1 MEPYKVPEKA
11 SKISETPEKPAFWR
25 VFSFWR
31 SVGLRWIP
39 TVLRV
44 ELGVK
49 VTSIKGSTLLSRTT
63 APLSDSACR
72 SAKPTDRA
80 YKLFDGDGLYL
91 LVQPNGRKG
100 WRLRYVKPD
109 GREGLT
115 AFGNYP
121 VIGLADARRKRLEV
135 KRMLADGIDPIEAKT
150 QALIKGRT
158 FESVA
163 LSWHTEMSAKWAPD
177 YSKTVMSRLKTHLFP
192 LIGARAIVDLDTHD
206 LLRPLE
212 AIKKRGTID
221 VALRVQYYLQS
232 IMREAKRLRLITVNP
247 AYDLEGSIKAPRVV
261 HRPALPL
268 SRLPEL
274 QERIDT
280 YKGRALTRL
289 TVMLSLHV
297 FVRSSELRFAR
308 WSEFDLKRGVWEI
321 PDTRPALEGVP
332 FSTRGTK
339 MAGDIHLVPLSPQA
353 VALLEQIHEITG
365 RFDLVF
371 AGDTNSWKPM
381 SENTVNSAL
390 RKMGYD
396 TKTEICG
403 RGFRAHPHG
412 SHSNR
417 VLPSRNAFATTDTE
431 LRLIASAAIIG
442 LSSRP
447 VNGYST
453 PAAIGTPSAL

>member
-1 MEPYKVPEKA
+1 M
-11 SKISETPEKPAFWR
+11 
-25 VFSFWR
+25 
-31 SVGLRWIP
+31 
-39 TVLRV
+39 
-44 ELGVK
+44 
-49 VTSIKGSTLLSRTT
+49 SRTT

-100 WRLRYVKPD
+100 WRFRYVKPD

-115 AFGNYP
+115 SFGNYP
-121 VIGLADARRKRLEV
+121 VVGLADARKKRLEV
-135 KRMLADGIDPIEAKT
+135 KRMLAEGIDPIESKHQAKT
-150 QALIKGRT
+150 QATIRGRT
-158 FESVA
+158 FESAA
-163 LSWHTEMSAKWAPD
+163 LDWHKAMSAKWAPGHA
-177 YSKTVMSRLKTHLFP
+177 KTVLSRLKTHVFP
-192 LIGARAIVDLDTHD
+192 LIGARSIVDLDTHD
-206 LLRPLE
+206 LMQPLE
-212 AIKKRGTID
+212 AIQKRGTID
-221 VALRVQYYLQS
+221 VALRVQNYLQS
-232 IMREAKRLRLITVNP
+232 IMREAKRSRQITANP
-247 AYDLEGSIKAPRVV
+247 AYDLEGLIKAPRVV

-308 WSEFDLKRGVWEI
+308 WSEFDLKRGTWEI
-321 PDTRPALEGVP
+321 PDTRPALDGVP

-353 VALLEQIHEITG
+353 VTLLEQIRTLTG
-365 RFDLVF
+365 EFDLVF
-371 AGDTNSWKPM
+371 AGDANPSKPM

-390 RKMGYD
+390 RNMGYD

-403 RGFRAHPHG
+403 HGFRSMACSALIESG
-412 SHSNR
+412 LWSETAIERQMSHKE
-417 VLPSRNAFATTDTE
+417 RNNVRAAYIHKAEFIE
-431 LRLIASAAIIG
+431 ERRLIMNWWSRYLEANRQEHVTPHEFANQTGTNVTRLKAKRGAIE
-442 LSSRP
+442 
-447 VNGYST
+447 
-453 PAAIGTPSAL
+453 

>member
-1 MEPYKVPEKA
+1 M
-11 SKISETPEKPAFWR
+11 
-25 VFSFWR
+25 
-31 SVGLRWIP
+31 
-39 TVLRV
+39 
-44 ELGVK
+44 
-49 VTSIKGSTLLSRTT
+49 SRTT
-63 APLSDSACR
+63 APLSDAACR
-72 SAKPTDRA
+72 LAKPTDRA

-100 WRLRYVKPD
+100 WRFRYVKPD

-115 AFGNYP
+115 SFGNYP
-121 VIGLADARRKRLEV
+121 VIGLADARRKRLET
-135 KRMLADGIDPIEAKT
+135 KRMLADGIDPIETKHQAK
-150 QALIKGRT
+150 AEAVIKGRT

-163 LSWHTEMSAKWAPD
+163 LDWHTEMSAKWAPGH
-177 YSKTVMSRLKTHLFP
+177 SKTVMSRLKTHVFP

-206 LLRPLE
+206 LMKPLE

-221 VALRVQYYLQS
+221 VALRVQNYLQS

-308 WSEFDLKRGVWEI
+308 WSEFDLKRGTWEI
-321 PDTRPALEGVP
+321 PDTRPALDGVP

-353 VALLEQIHEITG
+353 VALLEQIKVLTG
-365 RFDLVF
+365 KFDLVF
-371 AGDTNSWKPM
+371 AGDAKPWKPM

-403 RGFRAHPHG
+403 HGFRSMACSALIESG
-412 SHSNR
+412 LWSETAIERQMSHKE
-417 VLPSRNAFATTDTE
+417 RNNVRAAYIHKAEFIE
-431 LRLIASAAIIG
+431 ERRLIMNWWSRYLEANRQEHHTPHEFANHIG
-442 LSSRP
+442 KNVTRLRHK
-447 VNGYST
+447 
-453 PAAIGTPSAL
+453 PSMTE

>member
-1 MEPYKVPEKA
+1 M
-11 SKISETPEKPAFWR
+11 
-25 VFSFWR
+25 
-31 SVGLRWIP
+31 
-39 TVLRV
+39 
-44 ELGVK
+44 
-49 VTSIKGSTLLSRTT
+49 SRTT

-115 AFGNYP
+115 SFGSYP
-121 VIGLADARRKRLEV
+121 VVGLADARNKRLAV
-135 KRMLADGIDPIEAKT
+135 KRMLAEGIDPIENKHQTKT
-150 QALIKGRT
+150 QAAIKGRT
-158 FESVA
+158 FESAA
-163 LSWHTEMSAKWAPD
+163 LEWHEAMSAKWAPGHA
-177 YSKTVMSRLKTHLFP
+177 KTVLSRLKTHVFP
-192 LIGARAIVDLDTHD
+192 LIGARSIVDLDTHD
-206 LLRPLE
+206 LMQPLE
-212 AIKKRGTID
+212 AIQKRGTID
-221 VALRVQYYLQS
+221 VALRVQNYLQS
-232 IMREAKRLRLITVNP
+232 IMREAKRSRQITANP
-247 AYDLEGSIKAPRVV
+247 AYDLEGLIKAPRVI

-280 YKGRALTRL
+280 YKGRSLTRL

-308 WSEFDLKRGVWEI
+308 WGEFDLKRGTWEI
-321 PDTRPALEGVP
+321 PDTRPALDGVP

-339 MAGDIHLVPLSPQA
+339 MAGDIHLVPLSPHA
-353 VALLEQIHEITG
+353 VTLLEQIHVLTG
-365 RFDLVF
+365 EFDLVF
-371 AGDTNSWKPM
+371 AGDAKPWKPM

-403 RGFRAHPHG
+403 HGFRSMACSALIESG
-412 SHSNR
+412 LWSETAIERQMSHKE
-417 VLPSRNAFATTDTE
+417 RNNVRAAYIHKAEFIE
-431 LRLIASAAIIG
+431 ERRLIMNWW
-442 LSSRP
+442 SRYLEANRQEHVTSHEFANQTGP
-447 VNGYST
+447 NVTRLKAKRGAT
-453 PAAIGTPSAL
+453 E